1 MQQENVELYPSTMKT
16 EGDNSSRLLP
26 SPLWSHLQDFF
37 ANTLISVAGNS
48 GWGRPPRSP
57 ANTAEGGNEAAPRR
71 RGVRHDKLLS
81 DSIGECLCT
90 MTLLIRDVVAS
101 CPPLIDRVWNLYSS
115 LFAPY
120 AEPLPSDRTYHR
132 PIICQCSFN
141 HYHLPQYHS
150 EMDQLARQFAQFRWS
165 EASFHIRD
173 YSALREMCRHVLQRK
188 VGFFPVCYNTN
199 LSLEC

>member
-1 MQQENVELYPSTMKT
+1 MQQENVELYPSTMKA

-57 ANTAEGGNEAAPRR
+57 ATEGGNEAAPRR

-132 PIICQCSFN
+132 PIYHISCSFIICHQIIQKWIRWLDN
-141 HYHLPQYHS
+141 LRSLDGLRRLSTS
-150 EMDQLARQFAQFRWS
+150 ETIPHCAKCAATYCS
-165 EASFHIRD
+165 ER
-173 YSALREMCRHVLQRK
+173 L
-188 VGFFPVCYNTN
+188 GFFLFLQHKSEPRA
-199 LSLEC
+199 